1 MSYAC
6 VRCGKTDLGND
17 EVSMSEDGWLCD
29 PCFKAWDRAV
39 AAKAPKPW
47 LESEKM
53 KLSLD
58 ALPEM
63 DEARFAAHKRM
74 RALRWM
80 AVGLVLIVG
89 GGAGT
94 AWLLGWLQFGGVIPT
109 VIGGAPLLV
118 IIGGILLVWGAID
131 WIRAR

>member
-6 VRCGKTDLGND
+6 VRCGKTGLGND
-17 EVSMSEDGWLCD
+17 EISMSEDGWLCD

-47 LESEKM
+47 LESEKI

-63 DEARFAAHKRM
+63 DEAGFVAAKRM

-80 AVGLVLIVG
+80 ALGAGLIVIG
-89 GGAGT
+89 CAGT
-94 AWLLGWLQFGGVIPT
+94 AWLLGWLELGGVIPT
-109 VIGGAPLLV
+109 VIGGAPLV
-118 IIGGILLVWGAID
+118 AIIGAILLVWSALD